1 MKKTLALIF
10 VTMMLITPVNT
21 YAGEAVFKIGC
32 GQYNINGAAR
42 DDVAPYI
49 KNSRTYLPLRY
60 CCYALGIGDNS
71 IKWDSES
78 KTAYLSKNGEI
89 LAIKAGSKNIQ
100 LGDKNIIADAPPE
113 ITGGR
118 MMLPLRS
125 VAEAFGCDV
134 QWDDINKKAIVITRD

>member
-1 MKKTLALIF
+1 MRKILILALAVMILA
-10 VTMMLITPVNT
+10 VPGNA

-32 GQYNINGAAR
+32 GKYSINGTVR

-49 KNSRTYLPLRY
+49 KNNRTYLPLRY

-71 IKWDSES
+71 IKWDNES
-78 KTAYLSKNGEI
+78 KTAYLTKNGEI
-89 LAIKAGSKNIQ
+89 LAIKVGSKNIQ
-100 LGDKNIIADAPPE
+100 LGNKNIITDAPPE
-113 ITGGR
+113 ITEGR

-134 QWDDINKKAIVITRD
+134 QWDDINKKAIIIIRD